1 MCYPPGRSVFTWVCS
16 NIKVHI
22 ACKGKDATVNA
33 VDAFLLRRDGCTV
46 NWEIYIQD
54 WARHQGLFWRYGAR
68 AWFKSVSRAKGH
80 LISAST
86 HTVQSTCVQCML
98 LICLETLSVSWQS
111 NWEIMNSVTRNLQWG
126 WKWASR
132 RKKEENMMT
141 MTMMR
146 QWCAGVVLDQVC
158 GIAFATEDIV
168 VEIRIPRSHAIFGMW
183 GPSQERRYPLDAATF
198 PNLEISGLRPEMR

>member
-54 WARHQGLFWRYGAR
+54 WARHQGLLWRYGAR

-132 RKKEENMMT
+132 RKKEEKGGK
-141 MTMMR
+141 R
-146 QWCAGVVLDQVC
+146 RKKEGKAGK
-158 GIAFATEDIV
+158 
-168 VEIRIPRSHAIFGMW
+168 
-183 GPSQERRYPLDAATF
+183 RRKKEGKGGEKWRKKEEKTGYGKL
-198 PNLEISGLRPEMR
+198 